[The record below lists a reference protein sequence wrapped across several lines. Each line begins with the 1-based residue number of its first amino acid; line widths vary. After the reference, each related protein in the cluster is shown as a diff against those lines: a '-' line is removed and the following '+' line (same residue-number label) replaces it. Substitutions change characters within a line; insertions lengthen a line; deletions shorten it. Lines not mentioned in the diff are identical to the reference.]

1 MPKLTIWQNGKKQ
14 DALFEGAPLLS
25 ELLADQGLLLTRPC
39 GGRGRCGKCRVEA
52 QGEISPPNEA
62 EKRAG
67 ARLACQIRLKG
78 DAQVILP
85 DSREMAQIQL
95 DGQERSGS
103 LRPMPGRAGAAV
115 DIGTTTLALKL
126 FDLSSGENIASAA
139 GINPQTAV
147 AADVMGRIGAALEG
161 SLSRMQQMIEAA
173 VRALLDQACKEANIP
188 ESAVETLVVT
198 GNTTMLYLLT
208 GRNPLSL
215 SRAPFEADHLF
226 GEWIG
231 LMGRKAYLPP
241 CMNAFVGAD
250 ITCAVLASGLCER
263 ADTALLSDVGTNGE
277 IALWKD
283 GVLRVASTAAGP
295 AFEGA
300 GIHMGCG
307 SVPGA
312 VDGVWAEDGRLKAH
326 TIGGAPA
333 AGVCGSGL
341 IDAVAALLDLG
352 VVEDSGATD
361 EERLYLTEGVYLIP
375 ADIRSVQLAKAAVA
389 AGIRT
394 LMHQAGVSAED
405 IHALY
410 LAGGFGSH
418 LDIASA
424 ARIGLFPR
432 ELAGRVKV
440 IGNAALSGA
449 AELLLDTSRL
459 AALSQIAARS
469 RHVSLGGNPWFNE
482 AYMEEMLFPE
492 IA

>member
-1 MPKLTIWQNGKKQ
+1 MPELIIRRDGEETRVR
-14 DALFEGAPLLS
+14 FEGSPLLNDV
-25 ELLADQGLLLTRPC
+25 LATEGLALAQPC
-39 GGRGRCGKCRVEA
+39 GGRGRCGKCRVELSGA
-52 QGEISPPNEA
+52 VSPPNEA
-62 EKRAG
+62 ELRF
-67 ARLACQIRLKG
+67 
-78 DAQVILP
+78 
-85 DSREMAQIQL
+85 DSRLVCQAVLLGDCEATLPVSRQMKQIQM
-95 DGQERSGS
+95 DGDLSGGV
-103 LRPMPGRAGAAV
+103 LRPMPGQYGAAV
-115 DIGTTTLALKL
+115 DLGTTTLALKL
-126 FDLSSGENIASAA
+126 YRLSDGRLVGSAGA
-139 GINPQTAV
+139 PNPQGQT
-147 AADVMGRIGAALEG
+147 AADVMGRIGAALAG
-161 SLSRMQQMIEAA
+161 GLSRLERQVQQAILGLLHTACREAGVLPA
-173 VRALLDQACKEANIP
+173 DVP
-188 ESAVETLVVT
+188 SMVVA

-208 GRNPLSL
+208 GTSPLSL
-215 SRAPFEADHLF
+215 SRAPFDAEDLF
-226 GEWIG
+226 GRTVS
-231 LMGRKAYLPP
+231 LMDRQVYLPP
-241 CMNAFVGAD
+241 CMDAFVGAD
-250 ITCAVLASGLCER
+250 ITCAVLASGICRREQ
-263 ADTALLSDVGTNGE
+263 TALLIDVGTNGE

-283 GVLRVASTAAGP
+283 GTLLVSSTAAGP

-352 VVEDSGATD
+352 LVEDSGATD